1 MTPSCRV
8 CRKPLGPPDYAAPAP
23 AMTSLST
30 RIEVPTEV
38 WVCRTCG
45 HVQSPDL
52 PDVQAFY
59 DHDYRIS
66 LQSDDHDQLY
76 EMGPDGPVFRTAHQA
91 DLLAAL
97 DLRHGARLLDFGA
110 AKATTTRK
118 LLALRPDLQPH
129 VFDVS
134 DDYRD
139 HWSGWVPVEA
149 QATYTLPEAWSCRF
163 DIITAHFVLEHVA
176 TPVVVL
182 ADLAR
187 CLEPG
192 GRLFFTVP
200 DPIGN
205 PGDILV
211 ADHLN
216 HFTVSSIHAA
226 LAAAGL
232 HALSVRQDQ
241 FRGAHVV
248 LAAAGQPAA
257 TLPVADVAP
266 ALRLLEDWRRILA
279 GLSDALAMPGAEN
292 ARIAVYGAG
301 FYGALFRPLVGSRL
315 VAFLDRNPHLQG
327 STLDGVPILTPEACP
342 PVDLVIVALN
352 PARSRAILPP
362 DANWL
367 PPGARIVYPGEASD
381 AG

>member
-1 MTPSCRV
+1 MTGCRV
-8 CRKPLGPPDYAAPAP
+8 CGAALGAPDHAAPPP

-30 RIEVPTEV
+30 WLEVPTKV
-38 WVCRTCG
+38 WVCRACG

-76 EMGPDGPVFRTAHQA
+76 EMGADGPVFRTAHQA
-91 DLLAAL
+91 ALLAAL
-97 DLRHGARLLDFGA
+97 DRGPGARLLDFGA
-110 AKATTTRK
+110 AKATTTRR
-118 LLALRPDLQPH
+118 LIALRPDLVPH

-134 DDYRD
+134 EDYRP
-139 HWSGWVPVEA
+139 HWAQWVPA
-149 QATYTLPEAWSCRF
+149 AQQATYALPAEWSGRF
-163 DIITAHFVLEHVA
+163 DLITAHFVLEHVA
-176 TPVVVL
+176 APVPVL

-187 CLEPG
+187 CLAPG
-192 GRLFFTVP
+192 GRLFFSVP

-205 PGDILV
+205 PGDLLV

-216 HFTVSSIHAA
+216 HFVPSSIHAA

-232 HALSVRQDQ
+232 HATSLRQDL

-248 LAAAGQPAA
+248 VAESGPGTTPAPD
-257 TLPVADVAP
+257 TAP
-266 ALRLLEDWRRILA
+266 ALALLAEWQRLFA
-279 GLSDALAMPGAEN
+279 ALAALPAQG

-301 FYGALFRPLVGSRL
+301 FYGALFAPRLGAGL

-327 STLDGVPILTPEACP
+327 GTLHGRPILPPEACP
-342 PVDLVIVALN
+342 PVDLVVAALN
-352 PARSRAILPP
+352 PARARAILPP
-362 DANWL
+362 DAPWL
-367 PPGARIVYPGEASD
+367 PQGARILYPGDPQTA
-381 AG
+381 